1 MVPPAHYH
9 QLVNWLQKEIKR
21 QKSLEAEKKIDYG
34 FGFSEEETP
43 IEFQIPKV
51 PVNPNSN

>member
-1 MVPPAHYH
+1 VPPEHYH

-43 IEFQIPKV
+43 VKVQIPKM